1 MKLKN
6 KYAKKQ
12 KRQNKLEILSNTDEK
27 IGGNSHL
34 ITALKPAVKNEHRV
48 NIFIDEKYSFSLD
61 LVQVVDSKIKVG
73 QRLSEEQINQYKK
86 LSEFG
91 KLYQRTLE
99 WVLVRPRSE
108 RETRDYLKRKKIR
121 REMENRR
128 RANRREY
135 LKNNPEKRRVQ
146 TQKYRDADG
155 FCHEREKHESLKT
168 LPEFDEQ
175 DIEKVMELLLA
186 KQYVDD
192 QKFAEYYVENRMIK
206 KGISRRKLQQ
216 ELFKK
221 GISASVIE
229 QVLRE
234 SGRSDSDEI
243 KKIIQKKQ
251 DKYTPEKLIKYLT
264 RQGFDY
270 QTVKSLVCE
279 TD

>member
-1 MKLKN
+1 M
-6 KYAKKQ
+6 
-12 KRQNKLEILSNTDEK
+12 EILSNTDEK
-27 IGGNSHL
+27 NGGNSHL
-34 ITALKPAVKNEHRV
+34 VTALKPAVKNEHRV
-48 NIFIDEKYSFSLD
+48 NIFIDDKYSFSLD
-61 LVQVVDSKIKVG
+61 LAQLVDHKIKVG
-73 QRLSEEQINQYKK
+73 QRLDEEQIEQYKK

-128 RANRREY
+128 RTSRREY
-135 LKNNPEKRRVQ
+135 LKNNPDKRRSQ
-146 TQKYRDADG
+146 TQRYRDADG
-155 FCHEREKHESLKT
+155 FCHEREKHESLKQ

-175 DIEKVMELLLA
+175 DIEKVMELLLT

-192 QKFAEYYVENRMIK
+192 QKFAEYYVENRMVK

-221 GISASVIE
+221 GVSTPVIE
-229 QVLRE
+229 QALR
-234 SGRSDSDEI
+234 DSTRNDKEEI
-243 KKIIQKKQ
+243 KKIIQKKKQ
-251 DKYTPEKLIKYLT
+251 KYEPEKLIQYLT

-270 QTVKSLVCE
+270 QIVKSLVYE
-279 TD
+279 MD